1 MRAKGKNQ
9 QPNQPTC
16 IDRIEGRTQA
26 ATTCEEAS
34 APTPLSKVLRNSP
47 IPLPPPSHTPPPP
60 PPPLSPPPPPLE
72 RWNVGTF
79 PTNIQASTDYRS
91 YKYAGL
97 ACNAAPLLTL

>member
-26 ATTCEEAS
+26 TTTCEEAS

-47 IPLPPPSHTPPPP
+47 IPFPPPPPP
-60 PPPLSPPPPPLE
+60 PPPLGTLE
-72 RWNVGTF
+72 RWNV
-79 PTNIQASTDYRS
+79 SDEYS
-91 YKYAGL
+91 S
-97 ACNAAPLLTL
+97 

>member
-16 IDRIEGRTQA
+16 IDRIGGRTQA
-26 ATTCEEAS
+26 ATTCEEAG

-47 IPLPPPSHTPPPP
+47 IPFPP
-60 PPPLSPPPPPLE
+60 SPPPPPLGTLE
-72 RWNVGTF
+72 RWNVSDEYSD
-79 PTNIQASTDYRS
+79 STDYRS

-97 ACNAAPLLTL
+97 ACNAAPWLTL

>member
-47 IPLPPPSHTPPPP
+47 IPFP
-60 PPPLSPPPPPLE
+60 PPPLGTLE
-72 RWNVGTF
+72 RWNV
-79 PTNIQASTDYRS
+79 SDEYS
-91 YKYAGL
+91 S
-97 ACNAAPLLTL
+97 

>member
-16 IDRIEGRTQA
+16 IDRIGGRTQA

-47 IPLPPPSHTPPPP
+47 TLPSPSPLPPPPWNAGT
-60 PPPLSPPPPPLE
+60 LE
-72 RWNVGTF
+72 RFRRIFKLVR
-79 PTNIQASTDYRS
+79 ITDRIS
-91 YKYAGL
+91 IL
-97 ACNAAPLLTL
+97 DWLLTQLRG

>member
-47 IPLPPPSHTPPPP
+47 IPFPP
-60 PPPLSPPPPPLE
+60 SPPPPWNAGTLE
-72 RWNVGTF
+72 RFRRIFKLVR
-79 PTNIQASTDYRS
+79 ITDRIS
-91 YKYAGL
+91 MLDWLVTQRRG
-97 ACNAAPLLTL
+97 

>member
-47 IPLPPPSHTPPPP
+47 IPFPPF
-60 PPPLSPPPPPLE
+60 PPPPLE
-72 RWNVGTF
+72 RWNAGTLERF
-79 PTNIQASTDYRS
+79 RRIFKLVRITDRIS
-91 YKYAGL
+91 ML
-97 ACNAAPLLTL
+97 DWLVTQLRC

>member
-16 IDRIEGRTQA
+16 IDRIGGRTQA

-47 IPLPPPSHTPPPP
+47 IPFPP
-60 PPPLSPPPPPLE
+60 SPPPPPLGTLE
-72 RWNVGTF
+72 RFRRIFKLVR
-79 PTNIQASTDYRS
+79 ITDRIS
-91 YKYAGL
+91 ML
-97 ACNAAPLLTL
+97 DWLVTQLRC

>member
-16 IDRIEGRTQA
+16 IDRIGGRTQA

-47 IPLPPPSHTPPPP
+47 IPFPPSPLPP
-60 PPPLSPPPPPLE
+60 PPPLGTLE
-72 RWNVGTF
+72 RWNV
-79 PTNIQASTDYRS
+79 SDEYS
-91 YKYAGL
+91 S
-97 ACNAAPLLTL
+97 

>member
-47 IPLPPPSHTPPPP
+47 IPSII
-60 PPPLSPPPPPLE
+60 SKS
-72 RWNVGTF
+72 RSV
-79 PTNIQASTDYRS
+79 TNSSLIEGSGIDRA
-91 YKYAGL
+91 
-97 ACNAAPLLTL
+97 

>member
-16 IDRIEGRTQA
+16 IDRIGGRTQA

-47 IPLPPPSHTPPPP
+47 IPSIISKSRSVTNSSLI
-60 PPPLSPPPPPLE
+60 E
-72 RWNVGTF
+72 RSG
-79 PTNIQASTDYRS
+79 IDRA
-91 YKYAGL
+91 
-97 ACNAAPLLTL
+97 

>member
-47 IPLPPPSHTPPPP
+47 IPFPPSPLPPFPPPP
-60 PPPLSPPPPPLE
+60 P
-72 RWNVGTF
+72 
-79 PTNIQASTDYRS
+79 

>member
-16 IDRIEGRTQA
+16 IDRIGGRTQA

-47 IPLPPPSHTPPPP
+47 IPSII
-60 PPPLSPPPPPLE
+60 SKS
-72 RWNVGTF
+72 RSV
-79 PTNIQASTDYRS
+79 TNSSLIEGSGIDRA
-91 YKYAGL
+91 
-97 ACNAAPLLTL
+97 

>member
-1 MRAKGKNQ
+1 MRVKGKNQ

-16 IDRIEGRTQA
+16 IDRIGGRTQA
-26 ATTCEEAS
+26 ATTCEEAG

-47 IPLPPPSHTPPPP
+47 IPFPPSP
-60 PPPLSPPPPPLE
+60 PPPPPLE

-97 ACNAAPLLTL
+97 ACNAAPWLTL

>member
-16 IDRIEGRTQA
+16 IDRIGGRTQT

-47 IPLPPPSHTPPPP
+47 IPSII
-60 PPPLSPPPPPLE
+60 SKS
-72 RWNVGTF
+72 RSV
-79 PTNIQASTDYRS
+79 TNSSLIEGSGIDRA
-91 YKYAGL
+91 
-97 ACNAAPLLTL
+97 

>member
-16 IDRIEGRTQA
+16 IDRIGGRTQA
-26 ATTCEEAS
+26 ATTCEDAS

-47 IPLPPPSHTPPPP
+47 IPFPPS
-60 PPPLSPPPPPLE
+60 PPLPPPPLE

-97 ACNAAPLLTL
+97 ACNAAPWLTL